1 MAKSPKQNKCKVC
14 GCYFVKTFSST
25 QKVCSPACALT
36 LSKEQARKARE
47 KKDKQD
53 RIETRKRMAERKARL
68 KTRADW
74 FNELQKW
81 VNKFIRLRDKDEP
94 CISCGRY
101 HQGQW
106 HAGHYR
112 SRGACPELR
121 FNEDNIHKQCSAC
134 NNYKSG
140 NAIEYRIRLVN
151 KIGLERVEFL
161 ERNDHPPL
169 KWSVDEI
176 KAQIEIYKA
185 KCKELA

>member
-1 MAKSPKQNKCKVC
+1 MTKSPKQHKCKVC

-25 QKVCSPACALT
+25 QKVCSPACALK
-36 LSKEQARKARE
+36 LSKEQARKERE
-47 KKDKQD
+47 KKSKQE

-74 FNELQKW
+74 LNDLQTW

-94 CISCGRY
+94 CISCGRH

-121 FNEDNIHKQCSAC
+121 FNEDNIHKQCSVC
-134 NNYKSG
+134 NNHKSG

-169 KWSVDEI
+169 KWSVEEI